1 MFLKDILKYFVQ
13 KLTLYFEGIV
23 LILRTMEYSLDI
35 MFCVKTFRKSF
46 WWMLPLVLLNFYQY
60 HFCSLVFILYTFCN
74 SIRNHL
80 SAVFLKQR
88 KLGEMLD
95 LSSFNDLCVI

>member
-23 LILRTMEYSLDI
+23 LILRTMEFSLDI

-46 WWMLPLVLLNFYQY
+46 WWMLRLVLLNFYQY
-60 HFCSLVFILYTFCN
+60 HFCSLVFILCTSCN

-95 LSSFNDLCVI
+95 LNSFNDLCVI